1 MFDIVELLM
10 PWLRV
15 LMGSVIVLEHWKF
28 GLFTEGLDKHVHW
41 WSCMLWSFDAQHR
54 VLHLFCF
61 ILVSHYGGRE
71 NDNDDNVQF
80 ETGRV

>member
-28 GLFTEGLDKHVHW
+28 GLFTEGLHKHVHW
-41 WSCMLWSFDAQHR
+41 WS
-54 VLHLFCF
+54 
-61 ILVSHYGGRE
+61 GGHVCCCPLMR
-71 NDNDDNVQF
+71 
-80 ETGRV
+80 